1 MENNLDN
8 LLAYWQEMIRQK
20 KQQQLAAGAVR
31 WADNIDM
38 GVPPTQNTTSPIT
51 AFYQSRI
58 TIKAYKR
65 RLFILFFLFF
75 SREGKNI
82 DLKKKREKS
91 ECLDKTWGKIH
102 NLSLYY
108 HEIQAV

>member
-38 GVPPTQNTTSPIT
+38 GVSHTKHHLS
-51 AFYQSRI
+51 YHC
-58 TIKAYKR
+58 
-65 RLFILFFLFF
+65 FL
-75 SREGKNI
+75 SK
-82 DLKKKREKS
+82 
-91 ECLDKTWGKIH
+91 
-102 NLSLYY
+102 
-108 HEIQAV
+108 